1 MPNRP
6 TPKRLRAMPMR
17 PGLAAALAIALGA
30 CSPDTQAPAAETA
43 AEPPASTLIANVVV
57 IDGSGAPR
65 QPGAVR
71 IENGMVV
78 EVGALAPLPGEALV
92 DGGGRALAPGFIDTH
107 SHADEHLFEQPG
119 AAAAVSQGIT
129 TAVFGQD
136 GGSPFPLRDFRDR
149 LDAQPAAI
157 NVAAYSGHNTLRAR
171 VMGEDYRRPA
181 REAEVHEMGLLLQ
194 QDLDAGALG
203 LAAGLEYDPGIY
215 SETAEVIALARIAAA
230 AGGRY
235 ISHVRSEDRHFEK
248 ALDEILAIGQAAGIP
263 VQISHMKL
271 AMTPLWGRAPEIL
284 QRLDAARAAGV
295 DVTADVYPYT
305 YWQSNMMVLL
315 PERDI
320 TDRDEIEHMLREIA
334 PPDGM
339 WFTQYDPEPT
349 YVGKTL
355 TEVAAMRGSDAATAF
370 MELIAAS
377 EAMRAETGEGAD
389 TIIGTSMH
397 PDDVA
402 ALIAW
407 PHSNI
412 CSDGALVDLHPRG
425 AGAFTRILAHYVR
438 ETGLLTLEEAVHR
451 MTGLAAAHMG
461 FEDRGRIAPGQA
473 ADLVLFDPATVTDH
487 ATPENPAA
495 LSTGIAAVWV
505 NGEVVWDGAAVTGAL
520 PGRFLAR

>member
-1 MPNRP
+1 MQNRF
-6 TPKRLRAMPMR
+6 A
-17 PGLAAALAIALGA
+17 LAAATLAFALGA
-30 CSPDTQAPAAETA
+30 CSPETPAQPAQSA
-43 AEPPASTLIANVVV
+43 AEPPASTLISNVVV

-65 QPGAVR
+65 QAGAVR
-71 IENGMVV
+71 IENGIVMQ
-78 EVGALAPLPGEALV
+78 VGALQPLTGEAV
-92 DGGGRALAPGFIDTH
+92 IDGGGLALGPGFIDTH
-107 SHADEHLFEQPG
+107 SHADEHLSEQPG

-129 TAVFGQD
+129 TVVIGQD
-136 GGSPFPLRDFRDR
+136 GGSPFPLRDFRER
-149 LDAQPAAI
+149 FEAQPAAV

-171 VMGEDYRRPA
+171 VMGDDFGRHA
-181 REAEVHEMGLLLQ
+181 REEEVHEMGLLLQ

-215 SETAEVIALARIAAA
+215 SETSEVVALARIAAA

-248 ALDEILAIGQAAGIP
+248 ALDEILAIGQAADIP

-284 QRLDAARAAGV
+284 GRLDAARAAGI

-320 TDRDEIEHMLREIA
+320 TDREEVEHMLREIA

-339 WFTQYDPEPT
+339 WFTQYDPEPG

-355 TEVAAMRGSDAATAF
+355 TEVAALRGTDPATAF
-370 MELIAAS
+370 MDLIAAA
-377 EAMRAETGEGAD
+377 EAMRAETGQGAD

-438 ETGLLTLEEAVHR
+438 ETGLLTLEEAVHK
-451 MTGLAAAHMG
+451 MSGLSAAHMG

-473 ADLVLFDPATVTDH
+473 ADLVLFDPETVSDH
-487 ATPENPAA
+487 ATPENPDA

-505 NGEVVWDGAAVTGAL
+505 NGEVVWDGKAGTGAR